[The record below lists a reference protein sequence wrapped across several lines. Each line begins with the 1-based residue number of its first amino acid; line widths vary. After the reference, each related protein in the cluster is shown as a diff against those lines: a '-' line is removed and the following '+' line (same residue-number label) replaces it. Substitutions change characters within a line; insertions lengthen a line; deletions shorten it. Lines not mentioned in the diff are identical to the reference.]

1 MDKRRILRLAAA
13 VILAELTLA
22 AAGFFR
28 SQAISLS
35 IYLETGRVVR
45 PSRTPDTEPS
55 REPATEKTE
64 SPASTEEA
72 LDVPVFSAG
81 DLDLLQMKYSCNYRP
96 DLAALLE
103 QPLAW
108 DLTDGQPAVLIIHTH
123 TTESY
128 TGDYSASEDYRT
140 LDESQNML
148 SIGDEVARI
157 LENGGI
163 IVIHDRELHDYP
175 DYNGAYTE
183 TRAAIKAYLKEYPTI
198 RVVLDL
204 HRDAA
209 QTTEGQLV
217 TSATV
222 GGQRSAQLMMVVGTD
237 ASGNHHPNWQENLS
251 LALKLSVALEQE
263 NPGICRP
270 ISLRS
275 QRFNLD
281 LTEGSLLVE
290 VGAAG
295 NTHEEAIIAA
305 NALAQALLTLVHGAN
320 T

>member
-64 SPASTEEA
+64 PPASTEEA

-108 DLTDGQPAVLIIHTH
+108 NLTDGQPAVLIIHTH

-128 TGDYSASEDYRT
+128 TGDYSASEAYR
-140 LDESQNML
+140 
-148 SIGDEVARI
+148 ICC
-157 LENGGI
+157 
-163 IVIHDRELHDYP
+163 
-175 DYNGAYTE
+175 
-183 TRAAIKAYLKEYPTI
+183 
-198 RVVLDL
+198 
-204 HRDAA
+204 
-209 QTTEGQLV
+209 
-217 TSATV
+217 
-222 GGQRSAQLMMVVGTD
+222 
-237 ASGNHHPNWQENLS
+237 
-251 LALKLSVALEQE
+251 LSVMRW
-263 NPGICRP
+263 PG
-270 ISLRS
+270 SWKMG
-275 QRFNLD
+275 
-281 LTEGSLLVE
+281 GS
-290 VGAAG
+290 
-295 NTHEEAIIAA
+295 
-305 NALAQALLTLVHGAN
+305 
-320 T
+320 